1 MSAPDSPAHPK
12 PKLLPRYRAKL
23 RLARLALVWERLWPA
38 AWPALGIA
46 GAFIALALF
55 DVLPFLAGWLHAL
68 VLAAFAGAFGFA
80 AYRGWRRF
88 AAPDDAAA
96 QRRLEIASGFKHRPL
111 AALNDTLAA
120 GRNNAAS
127 AALWRLHLRR
137 MEEAARALRVGL
149 PAPGLARQDPWAVRA
164 ALLLA
169 LIVGLAAA
177 WPDPWIPIS
186 HALRPDL
193 GALSRSVPTRFEI
206 WITPPAY
213 TGMAAIFP
221 KASGEEEIAI
231 PAGSTVSAQVSG
243 GRNATLV
250 LGQTRAAFEEVD
262 QANRKI
268 SATINKSGRLSIEQS
283 GRALGSWPVKVV
295 QDQPPTIAFTALP
308 GPTPRQ
314 TLRIPYSAADDYGI
328 ESAKAVMRRTYEDGA
343 VTGKEA
349 VEVELVL
356 PGQHPKK
363 VDDVAYQDFTPHPWA
378 GLPVAMQLFVTDAL
392 GQTGQSEVANV
403 VLPERTF
410 RNPVARQIVA
420 ERKRLT
426 TEPEKREQ
434 VAKELAD
441 IASRPGAFGDDTV
454 VFLGL
459 VTARSRLVYEPTKSA
474 IPPVQELLWDLALR
488 LEDGPLSLV
497 ERELRRAQQQ
507 LQRALNQNTPD
518 AELEQMLREVER
530 ALNRF
535 MEALAQ
541 QALMRP
547 EDFQTVPYDPRYQVL
562 DMSDLRRM
570 MDQIREMLRSGNR
583 DAARDMLAQLR
594 NMLENLRAGM
604 MTPNQGDLQ
613 QGQSMRDLQ
622 QMIQRQRDL
631 LDQTYRQMRERQ
643 RGQAQPGQA
652 QQGASEQRSIQEMLR
667 RLRNMMGQSQ
677 QGQGQEGD
685 ALSRMMEQA
694 ERAMGESADA
704 LDSDTPGDA
713 VGPQTQALDRLQQ
726 LGRGMAQQMM
736 DRFAREPGLP
746 PDGRLN
752 PFQQRRDPMGRPL
765 PNEGDIDTT
774 DVGIPDASD
783 TARARQI
790 LDELRRRA
798 GQRLRPQMELDYI
811 NRLLDRF

>member
-1 MSAPDSPAHPK
+1 MSAPELPADPN
-12 PKLLPRYRAKL
+12 PILPRRYRAKL
-23 RLARLALVWERLWPA
+23 RLARLALAWERLWPA
-38 AWPALGIA
+38 AWPPLAVA
-46 GAFIALALF
+46 GSFLALALL
-55 DVLPFLAGWLHAL
+55 DVLPILGGWVHAVVLAG
-68 VLAAFAGAFGFA
+68 FAGAFGYA
-80 AYRGWRRF
+80 VYRGWRYYT
-88 AAPDDAAA
+88 APDDEAA
-96 QRRLEIASGFKHRPL
+96 QRRLEIASGFQHRPL
-111 AALNDTLAA
+111 AALSDTLAA
-120 GRNNAAS
+120 GRDNPMS
-127 AALWRLHLRR
+127 AALWRLHLKR
-137 MEEAARALRVGL
+137 MEEAARALRVGF
-149 PAPGLARQDPWAVRA
+149 PAPGLPRRDPWALRA

-169 LIVGLAAA
+169 LVVGLAAS
-177 WPDPWIPIS
+177 WSDPWFPIS
-186 HALRPDL
+186 RAVRPDL
-193 GALSRSVPTRFEI
+193 GALTRVVPTKFEI

-221 KASGEEEIAI
+221 KAAGEGEIVV
-231 PAGSTVSAQVSG
+231 PAGSEISAQVSG

-250 LGQTRAAFEEVD
+250 LGDARTAFEEVD

-268 SATINKSGRLSIEQS
+268 SATIKDSGRLAVEQS
-283 GRALGSWPVKVV
+283 GRALGSWPIKAVP
-295 QDQPPTIAFTALP
+295 DQPPTIAFAAP
-308 GPTPRQ
+308 PTPSPRQ
-314 TLRIPYSAADDYGI
+314 TLRIPYTAADDYGI

-349 VEVELVL
+349 VEFELL
-356 PGQHPKK
+356 LHGQHPKK
-363 VDDVAYQDFTPHPWA
+363 IEDIAYQDFTPHAWA
-378 GLPVAMQLFVTDAL
+378 GLPVAIQLFVTDAL
-392 GQTGQSEVANV
+392 GQTGESEVANV

-410 RNPVARQIVA
+410 RNPVAQKIIA

-426 TEPEKREQ
+426 TDPDKRDQ
-434 VAKELAD
+434 VAKALAE
-441 IASRPGAFGDDTV
+441 IASRPSTFEDDTV

-459 VTARSRLVYEPTKSA
+459 IMARSRLGFEKAKTA
-474 IPPVQELLWDLALR
+474 IPPVQDLLWDLALR

-497 ERELRRAQQQ
+497 ERDLRRAQQQ

-518 AELEQMLREVER
+518 AELEQLLREVER

-547 EDFQTVPYDPRYQVL
+547 EDFQNAPFDPRYQVL

-570 MDQIREMLRSGNR
+570 MDQIREMIRSGNR

-594 NMLENLRAGM
+594 HMLENLRAGM
-604 MTPNQGDLQ
+604 MMPNQGDMQ
-613 QGQSMRDLQ
+613 QGQAMRDLQ
-622 QMIQRQRDL
+622 QMIQRQREL

-643 RGQAQPGQA
+643 RGQGRQGQT

-667 RLRNMMGQSQ
+667 RLRNMMGQ
-677 QGQGQEGD
+677 GQGEGD

-694 ERAMGESADA
+694 ERAMGDSADA
-704 LDSDTPGDA
+704 LEGDMPGDA

-736 DRFAREPGLP
+736 DRFAREPGMP
-746 PDGRLN
+746 QDGRLN

-765 PNEGDIDTT
+765 PNEGDLDTT

-783 TARARQI
+783 VARARQI